1 MKWSGQH
8 IYDLISR
15 FRGDVYFEGGVNF
28 NTDTVTFTSANADDP
43 AVIIENTTADAQ
55 AARLQ
60 FKKHRGVDAIDGD
73 NIGEIEFW
81 GYDDGTPSTQLYAKI
96 FAEIHDATAGEESGK
111 LAFNVANHDGGLD
124 SGLTLTGGSVSSEV
138 DVTVGLGASSVVTI
152 PGNIDLAGDVDV
164 DGTLETDA
172 LTIGGVTVAAAGTAS
187 ITTLGTI
194 GTGVWEGTAIASD
207 QQKHLMHYSIAGFGI
222 ADGTNYEMVNQLS
235 GNTAP
240 FEHNISI
247 GADGVTATTT
257 NNIVRSAGIVMPRAC
272 TLKRW
277 TGWATSN
284 GSGDS
289 FVGLFKVT
297 PTRNDNTA
305 LSAVELEEFQFTA
318 LGHSKMEDFDIV
330 EGDMTATAIA
340 AGDIIISGIK
350 GVSGKTIYFT
360 STFEVEF

>member
-1 MKWSGQH
+1 
-8 IYDLISR
+8 
-15 FRGDVYFEGGVNF
+15 
-28 NTDTVTFTSANADDP
+28 
-43 AVIIENTTADAQ
+43 
-55 AARLQ
+55 
-60 FKKHRGVDAIDGD
+60 
-73 NIGEIEFW
+73 
-81 GYDDGTPSTQLYAKI
+81 
-96 FAEIHDATAGEESGK
+96 
-111 LAFNVANHDGGLD
+111 
-124 SGLTLTGGSVSSEV
+124 
-138 DVTVGLGASSVVTI
+138 
-152 PGNIDLAGDVDV
+152 
-164 DGTLETDA
+164 
-172 LTIGGVTVAAAGTAS
+172 
-187 ITTLGTI
+187 
-194 GTGVWEGTAIASD
+194 
-207 QQKHLMHYSIAGFGI
+207 MHYSIAGFGI

-297 PTRNDNTA
+297 PTINDNTA

>member
-111 LAFNVANHDGGLD
+111 LAFNIANHDGGLD

-138 DVTVGLGASSVVTI
+138 DVTLGLGANSVVTI

-172 LTIGGVTVAAAGTAS
+172 LTIGGTAFGPSVTKQFTYHMFKDDIDTTKIYIGLQEADAEQSSSSNKNLPILTPVAGKLLKVFIRASGDLSGRTLTWRLETTAS
-187 ITTLGTI
+187 SAATFGSPTVI
-194 GTGVWEGTAIASD
+194 GTQSGAGCTASSMTTYD
-207 QQKHLMHYSIAGFGI
+207 FTSSLDS
-222 ADGTNYEMVNQLS
+222 GTN
-235 GNTAP
+235 A
-240 FEHNISI
+240 I
-247 GADGVTATTT
+247 
-257 NNIVRSAGIVMPRAC
+257 SAGDQVLLSIQSD
-272 TLKRW
+272 
-277 TGWATSN
+277 GATV
-284 GSGDS
+284 DRTY
-289 FVGLFKVT
+289 LVT
-297 PTRNDNTA
+297 CLWEWD
-305 LSAVELEEFQFTA
+305 LS
-318 LGHSKMEDFDIV
+318 
-330 EGDMTATAIA
+330 
-340 AGDIIISGIK
+340 
-350 GVSGKTIYFT
+350 
-360 STFEVEF
+360 